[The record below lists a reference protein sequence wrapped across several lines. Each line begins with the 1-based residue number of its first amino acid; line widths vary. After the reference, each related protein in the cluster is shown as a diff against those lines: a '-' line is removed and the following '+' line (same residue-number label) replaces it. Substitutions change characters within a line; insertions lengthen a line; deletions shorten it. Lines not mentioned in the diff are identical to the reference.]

1 MKKKKFSKLI
11 MMTLIIC
18 MVLALIT
25 PSFTSNA
32 KEPTNAVCFVDVGE
46 SLVTGTPY
54 ANNFVSLT
62 NGDSSVAKGTF
73 NGTTGELTINAYKAG
88 KTNITLRL
96 GTKTDYI
103 DYVYTVNAIDLFNH
117 VTFTYSYNNITVNY
131 DSSNLP
137 SDCTPV
143 FSQDGSTWT
152 ITAKF
157 KRPLENETPVIY
169 KAYRVNGVVTGSI
182 KALQYEKK
190 EKNTTSNIDHN
201 LELSVGDTYD
211 IGKDLTE
218 RYRYYLINGRN
229 NITFDENK
237 LVLTA
242 NDTGNTTLTVNTQT
256 DPYFASDGTRTVTT
270 VEHTYKIKI
279 KDGKDSSGGSG
290 TNPAPT
296 DPSGSDDKGS
306 DSGSNTIPSPNEAT
320 KPTNTPGTWKSDAR
334 GWWYELTDGSYP
346 QWDWLYIDGFWY
358 FFDRNG
364 YMDYNAYR
372 FGCWIRP
379 DGTWDY
385 DYCDGTWK
393 SDGTGWWYE
402 DNGWYPTDQWLKI
415 DGYWYYFKADGYMAA
430 KQWVG
435 NYYLTSNGSM
445 ATNCYIGSYWVGAD
459 GAWVQ

>member
-18 MVLALIT
+18 MVLTIAV

-103 DYVYTVNAIDLFNH
+103 DYVYTVNAVDVFNH
-117 VTFTYSYNNITVNY
+117 VTYTYSYNNITVNY

-143 FSQDGSTWT
+143 FSQDGNTWT
-152 ITAKF
+152 ITSTF
-157 KRPLENETPVIY
+157 TRPLTNETPIIY

-182 KALQYEKK
+182 KVLKYDKK
-190 EKNTTSNIDHN
+190 ENSSESKVIKN
-201 LELSVGDTYD
+201 L
-211 IGKDLTE
+211 DLTIGE
-218 RYRYYLINGRN
+218 EYHVINDIKEKYRYYLINGRN
-229 NITFDENK
+229 NITFDESRMIIK
-237 LVLTA
+237 AT
-242 NDTGNTTLTVNTQT
+242 DTGNTMLEIEAET
-256 DPYFASDGTRTVTT
+256 DPYFSQAGVKTTNATTYIYNISVKEKEQKEDYDTHSDT
-270 VEHTYKIKI
+270 ELPEDI
-279 KDGKDSSGGSG
+279 
-290 TNPAPT
+290 
-296 DPSGSDDKGS
+296 DPPEGYEEKK
-306 DSGSNTIPSPNEAT
+306 N
-320 KPTNTPGTWKSDAR
+320 NTPTAPDKPKESKGTWRSDAR
-334 GWWYELTDGSYP
+334 GWWFELNDGTYP
-346 QWDWLYIDGFWY
+346 AWDWLYIDGYWY

-364 YMDYNAYR
+364 YMDSNAYR

-385 DYCDGTWK
+385 DYCDGHWC
-393 SDGTGWWYE
+393 SDSNGWWYE
-402 DNGWYPTDQWLKI
+402 DNGWYPADQWLKI
-415 DGYWYYFKADGYMAA
+415 DGYWYYFKQNGYMASGE
-430 KQWVG
+430 WIG
-435 NYYLTSNGSM
+435 NYYLTTNGSM
-445 ATNCYIGSYWVGAD
+445 ATDCYIGSYWVGAD